1 MTAYHGG
8 KYRHG
13 KQIAEIINEL
23 YDKCRVDI
31 NGYIEPFCGMC
42 GVYRH
47 VVNMLPKSLKYIAS
61 DQHDS
66 LILMWK
72 ALQNAWIPPKK
83 DCSVKQFDR
92 LKHSAPSAIKA
103 YYGFGSSFSGIYFC
117 GHRSKYNDDTFKE
130 NKSDELVDIAKDM
143 KNVKFYKRCYS
154 YYTINKFTNYIIY
167 CDPPYSNTRN
177 NLYYNDDT
185 LTLLKFDSTQFW
197 NWCRIMSKCN
207 IVLITEYNAPKD
219 FVPIYTF
226 KNNSV
231 YRSKQ
236 TTKLEKLYIHKSFST
251 NK

>member
-13 KQIAEIINEL
+13 KQIADIINEL
-23 YDKCRVDI
+23 YTRTSGIK
-31 NGYIEPFCGMC
+31 GYIEPFCGMC

-47 VVNMLPKSLKYIAS
+47 VVNILPKSLKYIAS

-66 LILMWK
+66 LVIMWK
-72 ALQNAWIPPKK
+72 ELQNGWKPPKK
-83 DCSVKQFDR
+83 DCSIKQFDK
-92 LKHSAPSAIKA
+92 LKYSTPSAIKA

-117 GHRSKYNDDTFKE
+117 GHRSKYNDTFKD
-130 NKSDELVDIAKDM
+130 KSDELIDIAKNM

-154 YYTINKFTNYIIY
+154 DYTLNKFTNYIIY

-185 LTLLKFDSTQFW
+185 LTLLKFDSELFW
-197 NWCRIMSKCN
+197 DWCRRMSKHN
-207 IVLITEYNAPKD
+207 IVLITEYDAPKD

-236 TTKLEKLYIHKSFST
+236 NTKLEKLYIHKSLL
-251 NK
+251 N